1 MISIYTLTSPLH
13 DAQRIDILTQEFL
26 ASLHIEYTFR
36 GADFSAYGKDGLDLI
51 YVRTGG
57 TEGIFRQLLPTLRQ
71 DRPFFLLTSG
81 RSNSLAAS
89 MEILSYLNQKGL
101 RGEILHGSIE
111 WVHDRINVLERTLL
125 AFQALHG
132 QRLGII
138 GAPSDWLISSGC
150 DREKVWEK
158 MGIEIVDLPIE
169 RLIANFEKTDVDPA
183 AVDTLLKVPCREGM
197 EEKVRT
203 ALPDAERIYRAL
215 KTLVEEEH
223 LSGLTLRCFELLST
237 LGNTGCLALA
247 RLNSEGIVAT
257 CEGDIP
263 AMLTMVI
270 ARSIAGQSG
279 FQCNPSRLD
288 PVTREMYLAH
298 CTLPLS
304 MAKTYN
310 FDTHFESGIGVGI
323 HGELP
328 TGPVTLFK
336 LSGSLDRC
344 FIERADL
351 VRNAYSTN
359 LCRTQVI
366 IRLQEGSQSI
376 PEYFLRKP
384 IGNHHVLLTGDHT
397 VVLRSLMHLLDI

>member
-1 MISIYTLTSPLH
+1 MISVYTLTSPLH
-13 DAQRIDILTQEFL
+13 DAARIDMLTKDFL
-26 ASLHIEYTFR
+26 NSLHIRYTFR
-36 GADFSAYGKDGLDLI
+36 GADFSDYGKEGLDLI

-89 MEILSYLNQKGL
+89 MEILAYLNQKGL
-101 RGEILHGSIE
+101 RGEILHGSHE

-125 AFQALHG
+125 AFQSLHG
-132 QRLGII
+132 QRLGVI

-150 DREKVWEK
+150 DREKVWER

-169 RLIANFEKTDVDPA
+169 RLIANFEKTEVDPA
-183 AVDTLLKVPCREGM
+183 AVAPLLEVPCQEGT
-197 EEKVRT
+197 EEKVRA

-215 KTLVEEEH
+215 KMLVEEEH

-247 RLNSEGIVAT
+247 RLNAEGVVAT

-263 AMLTMVI
+263 AMLTMVL
-270 ARSIAGQSG
+270 ARAVTGQSG
-279 FQCNPSRLD
+279 FQCNPSHMD
-288 PVTREMYLAH
+288 PVTREMTLAH
-298 CTLPLS
+298 CTLPLN
-304 MAKTYN
+304 MAKSYN

-336 LSGSLDRC
+336 LSGQLDRA
-344 FIERADL
+344 FLERADL
-351 VRNAYSTN
+351 VRNAYSSN
-359 LCRTQVI
+359 LCRTQVN

-376 PEYFLRKP
+376 SDYFLRCP

-397 VVLRSLMHLLDI
+397 VVLRTLMHLLAI